1 MALSMGGRP
10 GMVSIM
16 SCANQAHPSLL
27 PRPQRAS
34 TGCTWIAF
42 LLLAGA
48 GAGCGFGTESE
59 RAYFAAR
66 EAERLQQLELRDAVV
81 AETPEVEVLSLVTDD
96 AAPDGS
102 GTTGDWVKRAA
113 NETGGQLLFPR
124 WQVDRRG
131 ANRYEVKYT
140 YTLIDSTKHLSRRG
154 FLWNVDTALK
164 VVGKPHPLVLAEPA
178 RAGRTFN
185 QQQERRI
192 SEEEASLE

>member
-1 MALSMGGRP
+1 MALSMNGHP
-10 GMVSIM
+10 GMVTIM
-16 SCANQAHPSLL
+16 SRDNPAQPILQTRSRRGGTLCPWAAV
-27 PRPQRAS
+27 
-34 TGCTWIAF
+34 
-42 LLLAGA
+42 LLLATA

-59 RAYFAAR
+59 RAYFASR

-81 AETPEVEVLSLVTDD
+81 AETPENEVLTLVTDD
-96 AAPDGS
+96 AAPDGA

-113 NETGGQLLFPR
+113 GETGGQLLFPR

-140 YTLIDSTKHLSRRG
+140 YTLIDSTNHLSRRG

-164 VVGKPHPLVLAEPA
+164 LVGKPHPLVLAEPA
-178 RAGRTFN
+178 RAGRSFN